1 MVWGEKGRFVKIER
15 AFGSVLKD
23 AREKAGLSQD
33 QLAHD
38 AGLHRTYISLL
49 ERNRRQPSLR
59 AIVALSKALDLA
71 PSTLVSRFEDKVDEG

>member
-1 MVWGEKGRFVKIER
+1 MKIER
-15 AFGSVLKD
+15 AFGSVLRD

-49 ERNRRQPSLR
+49 ERGQRQPTLK
-59 AIVALSKALDLA
+59 AIVALARALGLA
-71 PSTLVSRFEDKVDEG
+71 PSTLVSRFEGRVGED

>member
-1 MVWGEKGRFVKIER
+1 MKLEK
-15 AFGSVLKD
+15 AFGSVLRE

-49 ERNRRQPSLR
+49 ERGQRQPSLR
-59 AIVALSKALDLA
+59 AITSLAQALGLA
-71 PSTLVSRFEDKVDEG
+71 PSTLISRYEERTDEG

>member
-1 MVWGEKGRFVKIER
+1 MKLEK
-15 AFGSVLKD
+15 AFGAVLRE

-49 ERNRRQPSLR
+49 ERGQRQPSLR
-59 AIVALSKALDLA
+59 AITTLAQALRLT
-71 PSTLVSRFEDKVDEG
+71 PSTLIARFEERANES

>member
-1 MVWGEKGRFVKIER
+1 MVRGEHGRIVKIER
-15 AFGSVLKD
+15 AFGSILRD

-49 ERNRRQPSLR
+49 ERGQRQPSLK
-59 AIVALSKALDLA
+59 AIVALAKALGLA
-71 PSTLVSRFEDKVDEG
+71 PSTLVSRFEGRVDED